1 MNIGARMWRFIYYHK
16 SISFEWKLPQKLSER
31 INAMNSC
38 SVILLLFVLALI
50 WAANVR
56 QKSACSYMP
65 NLWDFFCLFNLYLVK
80 FVWRNCC
87 WNKIWIDKIIS
98 VLFEKKLV
106 SKWKLIFW
114 LRSVIRRISLKMV
127 SSIVSAGDVF
137 AFPCIYF
144 ALIHSNLLVL
154 FVIRYVEQVDYV
166 ACGVLIR
173 SDISCLFD
181 FYITSAQYQQRS
193 NGICYYINLSL
204 SMHKWVISIHMR
216 ISAYPLSTVISI
228 KHAL

>member
-16 SISFEWKLPQKLSER
+16 SISLEWKLPQKLSER

-38 SVILLLFVLALI
+38 SVTLLLFVLALI

-98 VLFEKKLV
+98 VLFEKKAGFEMEINFLASFCNSSNFV
-106 SKWKLIFW
+106 ENGFIHSKCGRCFCIPMHLFCVDSFEFIGFICYQVCWTGW
-114 LRSVIRRISLKMV
+114 LRGMWCAYSVRYLMFIRFLYNIG
-127 SSIVSAGDVF
+127 SIPAT
-137 AFPCIYF
+137 IQWY
-144 ALIHSNLLVL
+144 LLL
-154 FVIRYVEQVDYV
+154 Y
-166 ACGVLIR
+166 
-173 SDISCLFD
+173 
-181 FYITSAQYQQRS
+181 
-193 NGICYYINLSL
+193 
-204 SMHKWVISIHMR
+204 
-216 ISAYPLSTVISI
+216 
-228 KHAL
+228 